1 MKQFYTAEELKKLF
15 ESEEWKEA
23 HKGNVEKYFKGG
35 E

>member
-15 ESEEWKEA
+15 NSEEWKKA
-23 HKGNVEKYFKGG
+23 HEGNVSKYFKRG